1 VSTQSATGSGAA
13 VDTGAW
19 GYFRFFLFSLKKRFI
34 LLVRYPVNT
43 LTDRD
48 HRARLPRHLLRGR
61 AVAPAAISDT
71 LGGIIVGYLLWSMSI
86 SAYMGLAWNATR
98 ESQWGPSNSCSCR
111 RSASG
116 A

>member
-1 VSTQSATGSGAA
+1 MSTQSATGSGAA

-43 LTDRD
+43 LSQIGTI
-48 HRARLPRHLLRGR
+48 ALVFLVIFYGGR

-71 LGGIIVGYLLWSMSI
+71 LGVSSQRDRKSTRLNSSHWHVSRMPS
-86 SAYMGLAWNATR
+86 SA
-98 ESQWGPSNSCSCR
+98 
-111 RSASG
+111 
-116 A
+116 